1 MEYHY
6 RSKRLKR
13 ALPQGFHA
21 ITFSVHFSEVS
32 AVVVEL
38 FTYSKISKLES
49 ANRKKTLAQQ
59 QPVYPTVATVVVS
72 WCALQHARIEH
83 NFVR

>member
-38 FTYSKISKLES
+38 FTYSKISKLVSKQKKNSS
-49 ANRKKTLAQQ
+49 ATTAG
-59 QPVYPTVATVVVS
+59 VS
-72 WCALQHARIEH
+72 NGCYGGGFLVRTPARED
-83 NFVR
+83 

>member
-1 MEYHY
+1 MNCFGQKKMEYHY

-38 FTYSKISKLES
+38 FTYSKISKL
-49 ANRKKTLAQQ
+49 AQQ